1 MLKWKSLPWRSGWVK
16 VDGSA
21 ASKARHWLK
30 LREHSQY
37 SGVVVVVL
45 TQITKKEVMGA
56 VVTLLLKL
64 KVFPT
69 IILIHR
75 DHLLPKLRCFESV
88 RFLDIDV
95 DSSCTEREDA
105 RIVY

>member
-1 MLKWKSLPWRSGWVK
+1 MHKWKGLPWRSGWVK

-75 DHLLPKLRCFESV
+75 NHLLPKLRCFESV
-88 RFLDIDV
+88 RFTDIDV
-95 DSSCTEREDA
+95 DSSRTGE
-105 RIVY
+105 

>member
-16 VDGSA
+16 VDGFA
-21 ASKARHWLK
+21 ASKAHHWLK

-37 SGVVVVVL
+37 SVVVVVVL

-75 DHLLPKLRCFESV
+75 DHLLPELRCFESV
-88 RFLDIDV
+88 QFGATDGI
-95 DSSCTEREDA
+95 SSRT
-105 RIVY
+105 